1 MADLC
6 SKCANFEKCIE
17 EGTAN
22 DCVDNDYISY
32 SPKGRTC
39 EGCFYEDWPKELSM
53 LSPCFIC
60 IRQPV
65 SERIDNYISKENE
78 RETCND

>member
-6 SKCANFEKCIE
+6 KICTNFEKCVE
-17 EGTAN
+17 EGAAN

-32 SPKGRTC
+32 SPKSRTC
-39 EGCFYEDWPKELSM
+39 EGCFYEDWPKLSV
-53 LSPCFIC
+53 LSPCWRC

-65 SERIDNYISKENE
+65 GDRIDNYISKDSERDKYNE
-78 RETCND
+78 